1 MAEGVDK
8 DAETEAWH
16 ATLEEVHATLLDPQA
31 PPEARI
37 DAALR
42 CWKLA
47 EHDDKVV
54 EFRRQN
60 LVASHGGY
68 PRLAGILV
76 DAIAQEG
83 AGEEFIWRGLRA
95 LIQLAYDNPAV
106 AFQILQNSIKQA
118 RDMAKQEDSVLAT
131 LREAA
136 KKDVAGVDEQLKQTL
151 LESRDRIAGL
161 RARQSTP
168 AELMGLVDRSRE
180 VGVSGRVMECIFHL
194 LNNLANSCWDAHDVI
209 LKDKTLDRA
218 LALLVAKSTPDYVVA
233 AVVGFLTSLSQ
244 RRASRPPMLKANVLE
259 ALRPII
265 LLSSP
270 AVNSIAAVLTA
281 ANLSGEHPAEKCPA
295 VTAEQQVGAKTVS
308 ALHAFVGRVSFAGR
322 FGTVWKVAS
331 TVAGLCRQRRN
342 HAMMLA
348 NAVPA
353 LMVKILQGEH
363 LHPVAQ
369 ESCCTVLLLL
379 AHETSSRSAILADAP
394 EAEAALHQV
403 CQTGMTATA
412 RAASEAA
419 LWALGHLETPAWGG
433 AHPRPVHNNVM
444 ISHHITHLRHAEGL
458 GQAFAGEH
466 RRWAHTGTQGLSNIE
481 AGIRHCTVMIVLL
494 SEEYQASPFCRAEVT
509 AAVALEKPILW
520 IHAAGSTLPPPN
532 DWVRKLAD
540 KKQPPIRSRDYGD
553 MKLGRLEFDSMSGTL
568 LPRETF
574 DALFKTVMGKIE
586 VFFPQM
592 DTQAV
597 VQEEEEETVPE
608 DVREVVDWTAKE
620 VGEWVIH
627 SLRLGE
633 YADAFVANSVDG
645 MLLLELDDDDLEH
658 SLRVEDAGHRDKI
671 LAAVRFIL
679 EHATTAKRT

>member
-1 MAEGVDK
+1 MAGPPRADPAGVRQPCRRVPDPAELDQAGARHGEAGGLGAGDAAGGGEEGRGGRRRAAQADSPREPRQDRGAARAAVDSRGA
-8 DAETEAWH
+8 DGARRPIARGGGVRAGH
-16 ATLEEVHATLLDPQA
+16 GMHLPSAQQPRQLLLGRARRDPQGQD
-31 PPEARI
+31 PRPSTG
-37 DAALR
+37 AAGGEEHPRLR
-42 CWKLA
+42 G
-47 EHDDKVV
+47 
-54 EFRRQN
+54 RR
-60 LVASHGGY
+60 GGRVPDIAQPA
-68 PRLAGILV
+68 PRLAPPH
-76 DAIAQEG
+76 AQSQCPRG
-83 AGEEFIWRGLRA
+83 AA
-95 LIQLAYDNPAV
+95 ADHPAV
-106 AFQILQNSIKQA
+106 LAGRQLHRRGPHGGEPLGRASGREVPRGDGRAAGGGQ
-118 RDMAKQEDSVLAT
+118 DSVGAP
-131 LREAA
+131 R
-136 KKDVAGVDEQLKQTL
+136 VCW
-151 LESRDRIAGL
+151 AGL
-161 RARQSTP
+161 VR
-168 AELMGLVDRSRE
+168 GE
-180 VGVSGRVMECIFHL
+180 VRDSLEGRVH
-194 LNNLANSCWDAHDVI
+194 
-209 LKDKTLDRA
+209 
-218 LALLVAKSTPDYVVA
+218 
-233 AVVGFLTSLSQ
+233 G
-244 RRASRPPMLKANVLE
+244 
-259 ALRPII
+259 
-265 LLSSP
+265 
-270 AVNSIAAVLTA
+270 
-281 ANLSGEHPAEKCPA
+281 
-295 VTAEQQVGAKTVS
+295 
-308 ALHAFVGRVSFAGR
+308 
-322 FGTVWKVAS
+322 
-331 TVAGLCRQRRN
+331 
-342 HAMMLA
+342 
-348 NAVPA
+348 
-353 LMVKILQGEH
+353 
-363 LHPVAQ
+363 Q